1 MSNSSDRLSPTDSV
15 AYENENPQSQD
26 ICKVN
31 ICLLKVSGK
40 TLMTDLTFI
49 SGVKARSGII
59 MDEL

>member
-15 AYENENPQSQD
+15 AYENEHHQSQD

-49 SGVKARSGII
+49 S
-59 MDEL
+59 